1 VLSQLDVIDYKGRTV
16 VRLVVPKQI
25 NISFVGDQA
34 FSREGSQTMKVEGRA
49 LLALQ
54 SQFNKA

>member
-1 VLSQLDVIDYKGRTV
+1 VIDYKGRTV